1 MGGLRVRGGL
11 LCGIAALALVACAN
25 PSFSI
30 AAPPSNDDFSARQ
43 QLGSVLPVSLSADN
57 SQATVEVGEPK
68 HPGFVPA
75 GHSIWFEWEAP
86 DTELITVGTCG
97 SDPAT
102 ILSVYTGTAISSL
115 NEVVSN
121 RYSFGPTPG
130 CFSNSEVIF
139 KAIAGTKYQIQIDG
153 NGYHAS
159 GEPAPDG
166 QGAIE
171 LQVHSQEAPAND
183 DFVDATQI
191 PGSGTPFTVGAGNWG
206 ATKEAGE
213 PNHQGKSGGS
223 SIWFQWTAPRTN
235 GVLIQACGGQEP
247 SQTVVAVY
255 TGSSVGSLSPV
266 AGFGGEPDCRY
277 SFMASA
283 GVTYR
288 IAVDGKPSAL
298 TGAGAM
304 ADPGLLLSIFPRND
318 DFESAAELDSYEHAL
333 IIGYGNLGATK
344 QPGEPSHAGNPGG
357 ASVWF
362 SWRAPITGSVR
373 FGLCQATF
381 RPIMAVYT
389 GFALQNL
396 QPVAQSDIPL
406 SSGCLPAEGK
416 GGVVFNIDAGTVYR
430 LVVDGFNGATGG
442 FGIEIDTST
451 ERVPTPTPPTAGAI
465 SPNTRIA
472 KRRLRPRRGLVRF
485 VLSSTE
491 EGSSFRCK
499 LDARRFRS
507 CPRTV
512 RYRHLSAGRHV
523 FKARAVGP
531 TGSVDP
537 SPVVFRFK
545 I

>member
-1 MGGLRVRGGL
+1 MKQGRRGRGVL
-11 LCGIAALALVACAN
+11 SCAGAIALALLV
-25 PSFSI
+25 PSLAI
-30 AAPPSNDDFSARQ
+30 AAPSNDDYSARQ
-43 QLGSVLPVSLSADN
+43 QLGSVLPVSLSTNN
-57 SQATVEVGEPK
+57 SQATVEAGEPK

-102 ILSVYTGTAISSL
+102 ILSVYTGTAIGSL
-115 NEVVSN
+115 TEVASN
-121 RYSFGPTPG
+121 RYSLGPTPS
-130 CFSNSEVIF
+130 CFSSSETTF
-139 KAIAGTKYQIQIDG
+139 KATAGTKYQIQIDG

-159 GEPAPDG
+159 GEPAPSG
-166 QGAIE
+166 QGTIE
-171 LQVHSQEAPAND
+171 LQIQSQGPPAND
-183 DFVDATQI
+183 DFANATQI
-191 PGSGTPFTVGAGNWG
+191 PGNGTPLTIGAGNWG

-223 SIWFQWTAPRTN
+223 SIWFKWTAPRTN
-235 GVLIQACGGQEP
+235 GVFIQACGGQEP
-247 SQTVVAVY
+247 NQTVVGVY

-266 AGFGGEPDCRY
+266 ADFGDEPDCRY
-277 SFMASA
+277 SFMASG

-288 IAVDGKPSAL
+288 IAIDGKPSAL

-304 ADPGLLLSIFPRND
+304 ADPSLLLSIFPGND
-318 DFESAAELDSYEHAL
+318 DFESAAELESYEHAL
-333 IIGYGNLGATK
+333 LIGYGNLGATR
-344 QPGEPSHAGNPGG
+344 QPGEPNHAGNAGG
-357 ASVWF
+357 ASIWF

-381 RPIMAVYT
+381 RPTMAAYA
-389 GFALQNL
+389 GFALQGL
-396 QPVAQSDIPL
+396 QPIAQSDNPATPE
-406 SSGCLPAEGK
+406 CLPADGK
-416 GGVVFNIDAGTVYR
+416 GGVAFNIDAGTVYR
-430 LVVDGFNGATGG
+430 LAVDGFNGATGR

-451 ERVPTPTPPTAGAI
+451 DRIPTPPAPRAGAV
-465 SPNTRIA
+465 SPNTRIT
-472 KRRLRPRRGLVRF
+472 KKKVRPRRGFARF
-485 VLSSTE
+485 DLSSNE
-491 EGSSFRCK
+491 EGSGFRCE

-507 CPRTV
+507 CPRVV
-512 RYRHLSAGRHV
+512 RYRHLSAGQHT